1 MSKIMNVFYAAD
13 CLPYKDKE
21 RQVHYPIV
29 GQGFQGASN
38 TTEIKF
44 YIDQIG
50 VVDGSWVAIAKL
62 PNGKVGSKL
71 LSESEEDE
79 NGRYVSL
86 ELSSFYTQ
94 YVGSLFISLQGY
106 QGGVEVEYDSETE
119 LYVIHGTPTIE
130 ATGPIK
136 LAINYSTQYNGSDE
150 NEQIT
155 VQEALAIVST
165 KLDKNSPKYFKV
177 VNKLTDLASDEY
189 ADFLNVGDIFYCKE
203 ETGFYRITAL
213 TPTPTYERINA
224 RFDDLTAY
232 GNFAV
237 QGDTELQYLDVYSGA
252 EFYDDVN
259 FDKNINVANTIFI
272 TNFDYIEDGNGTTL
286 VDKLNEKQN
295 QIPVIALASLG
306 GTISPSSLLDS
317 LAVFPSYL
325 TYEYGGD
332 KSVFIHCRT
341 DSTYYYFRKLFK
353 ESIHD
358 NTSYLIYGGDIYI
371 QVNKTTGAYSQQSVQ
386 HTWYSKSEADE
397 LLNLKADKSDTYT
410 KSEIDTKLTSMLV
423 YKGSKTVAELN
434 ALSLGETQTGWFY
447 NVTDSGVLNAGN
459 VEVLAGDNVT
469 WTGSSWDKLTMD
481 LSAYDDKFI
490 AAGFFEVQ
498 DYNEEEGTITF
509 VYASDLYSMNYGT
522 YDSDIGAYVSDTGI
536 LTIEA
541 N

>member
-1 MSKIMNVFYAAD
+1 MSKIMNVFYGAD

-50 VVDGSWVAIAKL
+50 AIDDSWVAIAKL

-71 LSESEEDE
+71 LSDIGEDE
-79 NGRYVSL
+79 NGQYVSL

-94 YVGSLFISLQGY
+94 YVGNLFISLQGY
-106 QGGVEVEYDSETE
+106 RGGVEVEYDSDTE

-150 NEQIT
+150 DEQIT

-165 KLDKNSPKYFKV
+165 KLDKISPRYFKV
-177 VNKLTDLASDEY
+177 VSELPDVVTDQDLEY
-189 ADFLNVGDIFYCKE
+189 LNVGDILFSKSQ
-203 ETGFYRITAL
+203 TGFFRIVTL
-213 TPTPTYERINA
+213 SPTPTYERISA
-224 RFDDLTAY
+224 SFDDLTAY
-232 GNFAV
+232 GGLGV

-272 TNFDYIEDGNGTTL
+272 TNFDYIEDGNGNTL
-286 VDKLNEKQN
+286 KDE
-295 QIPVIALASLG
+295 
-306 GTISPSSLLDS
+306 LD
-317 LAVFPSYL
+317 
-325 TYEYGGD
+325 G
-332 KSVFIHCRT
+332 K
-341 DSTYYYFRKLFK
+341 
-353 ESIHD
+353 
-358 NTSYLIYGGDIYI
+358 
-371 QVNKTTGAYSQQSVQ
+371 VNKTNAANKVYGTNGSGEQTNIPVDYGSNFGGKVVRRDSNDQIYVPLQPTANGHAASKKFVEDSIGTAMTSVLIYQ
-386 HTWYSKSEADE
+386 GT
-397 LLNLKADKSDTYT
+397 
-410 KSEIDTKLTSMLV
+410 
-423 YKGSKTVAELN
+423 KTVAQIN
-434 ALSLGETQTGWFY
+434 ALDTSTLKTGYFY
-447 NVTDSGVLNAGN
+447 NVSDSGIIILGN
-459 VEVLAGDNVT
+459 VEVLAGDNIC
-469 WTGSSWDKLTMD
+469 WTGTGWDKLTMD
-481 LSAYDDKFI
+481 LSVYDDKFI

-498 DYNEEEGTITF
+498 NYNEEEGTITF
-509 VYASDLYSMNYGT
+509 VYASDLYSMSY
-522 YDSDIGAYVSDTGI
+522 SESTGI